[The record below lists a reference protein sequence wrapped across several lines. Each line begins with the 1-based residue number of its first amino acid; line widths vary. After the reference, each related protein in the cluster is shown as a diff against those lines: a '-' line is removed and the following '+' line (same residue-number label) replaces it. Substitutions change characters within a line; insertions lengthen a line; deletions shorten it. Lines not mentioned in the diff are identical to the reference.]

1 MSKTRTVRFHDRLDT
16 MVDSYI
22 HKNGLKF
29 NQLVNLAVEKYISGK
44 NTIELEPV
52 GMDEWDGAVNKTLKK
67 HKKTIDDLK

>member
-1 MSKTRTVRFHDRLDT
+1 MSKTRTVRFDDRLDT

-44 NTIELEPV
+44 NVIDLEPV
-52 GMDEWDGAVNKTLKK
+52 RRDEWDGAVNGNLKK
-67 HKKTIDDLK
+67 HKKTVDDLK